1 MDKAQQLLK
10 SVYGYDQFRP
20 LQKEIIDHV
29 VAGHDAL
36 VLMPTGGGKSICY
49 QIPAMLLEGT
59 AIVVSPLISLM
70 KDQVDALQGNG
81 IQAEALNSSNEDSA
95 CRTIRERCQKGVI
108 KILYVSPER
117 LMSEIPWLKQNVK
130 VSLIAIDEAH
140 CVSQWGHDF
149 RPEYTQ
155 LSILKNY
162 FPGIPV
168 LALTATADKV
178 TKVDILKQLRL
189 DGARFFISSFDRPNL
204 SLDVRKAY
212 RKRERIRTILDVIAR
227 HRNESGII
235 YCLSRKGTEELAAE
249 LAKHNVTVGIYH
261 AGLSAEERTRVQND
275 FINDRINVICATIA
289 FGMGIDKSNI
299 RFVIHNNLP
308 KSIESYYQEIGRGGR
323 DGLPTE
329 TILFYSLQDL
339 ITLRKFAD
347 ESGQREINIEK
358 LSRMQE
364 YAEAQVCRRRILLN
378 YFGETS
384 ECQCMNCD
392 ICKNPPQHF
401 DGSTIVQKALSA
413 IKRADQQI
421 GFSLATDILKGS
433 LSPIVKERGLDKLK
447 TFGAGRD
454 IPANDWHAYLLQML
468 QMGYIEIAYDEDN
481 HLKVTPLGEDVLY
494 GRKQAQLSVIVREEL
509 RVTKRNREKAALPS
523 ADILESDDLLLFE
536 KLRQLR
542 MRIAQEQN
550 IPPYQVFSDRVLR
563 DLSQAQ
569 PQTVYSMDLIS
580 GVGLYKKEHYGKE
593 FVRAIREHCGLST
606 DESEEWT
613 NLENPNSQQFVFPQS
628 ELPEEMPKK
637 KSKQRDHFTIKGVE
651 YYIDDDIL
659 DSIKWRP
666 TIDSIGKDCYYNFRK
681 DSVYPVSRYV
691 SDDTPHRDKV
701 IARLSEIIASAYS
714 VVISP
719 DNAWI
724 FVPKRIELDSNG
736 HQVHTLECNSFE
748 DGLHQLQLFIAK
760 TGHYPFPESDEYE
773 SSLRRWYQEVKC
785 GIIQI
790 TAEQQAFID
799 DLVTLFPNAARTRK
813 QLEKDQQSD
822 KQD

>member
-20 LQKEIIDHV
+20 LQQEIIDHV
-29 VAGHDAL
+29 IAGQDAL

-49 QIPAMLLEGT
+49 QIPAMLLDGT

-81 IQAEALNSSNEDSA
+81 IEAEALNSTNENYA
-95 CRTIRERCQKGVI
+95 CRSIRERCQRGEV
-108 KILYVSPER
+108 KILYISPER
-117 LMSEIPWLKQNVK
+117 LMSELPWLKQNVK
-130 VSLIAIDEAH
+130 VTLIAIDEAH

-155 LSILKNY
+155 LGVLKDH
-162 FPGIPV
+162 FPDIPI

-178 TKVDILKQLRL
+178 TKADILKQLRL
-189 DGARFFISSFDRPNL
+189 ENARVFISSFDRPNL

-249 LAKHNVTVGIYH
+249 LAKHGVKAGIYH
-261 AGLSAEERTRVQND
+261 AGLSTEERTRVQND
-275 FINDRINVICATIA
+275 FINDRIYIICATIA

-329 TILFYSLQDL
+329 TILFYNLQDL

-392 ICKNPPQHF
+392 ICKNPPKHF
-401 DGSTIVQKALSA
+401 DGSTFVQKALSA
-413 IKRADQQI
+413 IKRADEQI
-421 GFSLATDILKGS
+421 GFSLVTDILKGS
-433 LSPIVKERGLDKLK
+433 YTAVVKEKGLDKLK
-447 TFGAGRD
+447 TFGVGRD
-454 IPANDWHAYLLQML
+454 VPANDWHTYLLQML

-509 RVTKRNREKAALPS
+509 RVTKRNREKATLS
-523 ADILESDDLLLFE
+523 YADSMQTNDQLLFE

-542 MRIAQEQN
+542 IKIARQQN
-550 IPPYQVFSDRVLR
+550 IPPFQVFSDRVLR
-563 DLSQAQ
+563 DLAHAQ
-569 PQTVYSMDLIS
+569 PQTVYSLDTIS
-580 GVGLYKKEHYGKE
+580 GVGIYKKEHYGKE
-593 FVRAIREHCGLST
+593 FVKVIREHCGSST
-606 DESEEWT
+606 EENEEWT
-613 NLENPNSQQFVFPQS
+613 NLNNPNTQQFINLQS
-628 ELPEEMPKK
+628 ELAEKMPKK
-637 KSKQRDHFTIKGVE
+637 KAKQRNYVTIKGVE
-651 YYIDDDIL
+651 YQIDDDIL
-659 DSIKWRP
+659 DSIKWRSI
-666 TIDSIGKDCYYNFRK
+666 IDNIGKDYYYNLWK
-681 DSVYPVSRYV
+681 DSIYPVKRYV
-691 SDDTPHRDKV
+691 PDDTSDRDKV
-701 IARLSEIIASAYS
+701 IARLAEIIANAYGA
-714 VVISP
+714 VVSP
-719 DNAWI
+719 DNAWV
-724 FVPKRIELDSNG
+724 FLPKRIELDSNG
-736 HQVHTLECNSFE
+736 HQVHTLECKSFE
-748 DGLHQLQLFIAK
+748 DGLRQLQMFIEES
-760 TGHYPFPESDEYE
+760 GHYPFPDSDEYE

-785 GIIQI
+785 GIIQA
-790 TAEQQAFID
+790 TALQQEEFNN
-799 DLVTLFPNAARTRK
+799 LVNLYPNASRTRK
-813 QLEKDQQSD
+813 QLEKDKEPD